1 MPRPASGRSGT
12 LAIEAMEVTSP
23 TAEADLSGDAVRGLL
38 YRRDLALTR
47 HRSALARSLG
57 VTDVEMLALVHLAER
72 GELAPSGIAGLLD
85 LSSGGATAL
94 VQRLERAGHVTRHPH
109 PTDKRS
115 TLIRLSSRTAG
126 RLEDAYS
133 PLAEGLEAMTA
144 SLNGSQRAAVA
155 EVLERLASL
164 SEELEATLRRDAGAR
179 PDALSR
185 PVPSLW
191 A

>member
-1 MPRPASGRSGT
+1 M
-12 LAIEAMEVTSP
+12 EAKTP
-23 TAEADLSGDAVRGLL
+23 TAEDALSGAAIRRLL
-38 YRRDLALTR
+38 YRRDLAMAR

-57 VTDVEMLALVHLAER
+57 VTDVEMLAVVHLAER
-72 GELAPSGIAGLLD
+72 GELAPSGIAALLD

-115 TLIRLSSRTAG
+115 TLIQLSRRTAR

-133 PLAEGLEAMTA
+133 PLVEGLETMTA
-144 SLNGSQRAAVA
+144 PLSGAQRDAVA
-155 EVLERLASL
+155 EVLSRLASL
-164 SEELEATLRRDAGAR
+164 SEELEASLRRDAEAR